1 MTIALYLGLDVGS
14 KVDAMHPQDGNPGLG
29 GTQYLMVLLAYYLV
43 KDARH
48 TVYMMA
54 NRQYEFGDN
63 GGKYIHIS
71 RDGDVVPMC
80 KHLHADILILRD
92 HRKELREAIANSD
105 LKVIFW
111 CHNYVYADFCR
122 YVVKTPQVKCCVF
135 VGKQQYDRY
144 IDNDI
149 IEKSVCIYNLF
160 NDNCNE
166 PRSNDGQTV
175 VFVGAIVEGKGFLE
189 LCRMWPGIIKEVPS
203 ARLKVIGSGK
213 LYGDTDMGKYGIA
226 PKRYEQ
232 QFIPFITDDSDSI
245 LPSIEFLGVQG
256 AEKVETFLG
265 ASVGIVNPTSHPET
279 FGMAI
284 VEMAAAELPV
294 ATYAKNGFYDTVEN
308 GKTGLLNKSLHGIRQ
323 DIIRLL
329 KDKQLNE
336 ELGKES
342 KKFIVKFSPSVI
354 VPQWL
359 QLLDDVKN
367 GTLTITYNKAAKP
380 FASDFKWMRCVLR
393 FIRFKLRMRFFPSLI
408 DIEYIFILGRN
419 WLRHHRNR
427 Q

>member
-1 MTIALYLGLDVGS
+1 MTIALYLGLDDGS
-14 KVDAMHPQDGNPGLG
+14 KVDVTCPQDGNPGLG
-29 GTQYLMVLLAYYLV
+29 GTQYLMVLLAYYLAQ
-43 KDARH
+43 DAH
-48 TVYMMA
+48 YTVYVMA
-54 NRQYEFGDN
+54 NRQYELSGN
-63 GGKYIHIS
+63 GEKYIHVS
-71 RDGDVVPMC
+71 NDGDVVPMC
-80 KHLHADILILRD
+80 KHLNVDILILRD
-92 HRKELREAIANSD
+92 HRKELREAIASSD

-135 VGKQQYDRY
+135 VGKQQYDHY

-160 NDNCNE
+160 NDNCTKS
-166 PRSNDGQTV
+166 RSNDSRTV

-189 LCRMWPGIIKEVPS
+189 LCQMWPNILREVPN

-232 QFIPFITDDSDSI
+232 QFIPFITDDSGSI
-245 LPSIEFLGVQG
+245 LSSIEFLGVQG
-256 AEKVETFLG
+256 TEKVETFLE
-265 ASVGIVNPTSHPET
+265 ASVGVVNPTTHPET

-308 GKTGLLNKSLHGIRQ
+308 GKTGLLSKSLQGIQQ
-323 DIIRLL
+323 DIVRLL
-329 KDKQLNE
+329 KDKRINE
-336 ELGKES
+336 ELGKEA
-342 KKFIVKFSPSVI
+342 KKFIMKFSPSI
-354 VPQWL
+354 IIPQWL
-359 QLLDDVKN
+359 QLLKGVKN
-367 GTLTITYNKAAKP
+367 DELPIAYNKAVKP
-380 FASDFKWMRCVLR
+380 FDSDFKWTRCILR
-393 FIRFKLRMRFFPSLI
+393 FIRFKLHLRFCPSLV

-419 WLRHHRNR
+419 WLRHHKNYH
-427 Q
+427 